1 MSRLW
6 RVRNS
11 EIPLDRPLIMGV
23 VNTTPDSFSDGGRL
37 PDTAAAVSHAL
48 ELSAAGADII
58 DVGGEST
65 RPGAESVGLA
75 DELDRTLP
83 VVARLA
89 ELGVLVSIDTM
100 KPEVARDALDAGA
113 VIVNDVGGMA
123 LPEMRQVVAESGAGV
138 VVVHMRGTPRTM
150 QDNPTYGDV
159 VAEIIGFF
167 RERCGDLIEAG
178 TNPGSIVVDPGI
190 GFGKTME
197 HNLALLNRLGEFEGL
212 GFPLMVG
219 ASRKRFLG
227 QLTGRDLPADRDF
240 ASAVAAA
247 AAVVRGARIVRVHD
261 AALSLEAVQVAW
273 AIVRE
278 EGAPWAP
285 VAAEGVVNS

>member
-1 MSRLW
+1 MSRFW
-6 RVRNS
+6 RVRNG

-48 ELSAAGADII
+48 DLSEAGADII

-65 RPGAESVGLA
+65 RPGADQVGVA
-75 DELDRTLP
+75 DELARTVP
-83 VVARLA
+83 VVVRLV
-89 ELGVLVSIDTM
+89 EMGVLVSIDTM
-100 KPEVARDALDAGA
+100 KPEVAQAALDAGA
-113 VIVNDVGGMA
+113 AIVNDVGGMTI
-123 LPEMRQVVAESGAGV
+123 PEMRRTVAASGAGV
-138 VVVHMRGTPRTM
+138 VVVHMQGTPRTM
-150 QDNPTYGDV
+150 QENPTYGDV

-167 RERCGDLIEAG
+167 RDRCGDLIEAG
-178 TNPGSIVVDPGI
+178 TSPGSIVVDPGI

-197 HNLALLNRLGEFEGL
+197 HNLTLLNRLEEFDGL

-227 QLTGRDLPADRDF
+227 QLTGRDRPEDRDL

-261 AALSLEAVQVAW
+261 VALSLEAVQVAW

-285 VAAEGVVNS
+285 VVAKGVANP